1 MTTLAFQAQVQDLL
15 PEVETRMRVQTEGYH
30 PILKEALDLLLESG
44 GKRVRPTVVLLVSAM
59 LGVERQLSIDLA
71 AAVELLHTA
80 TLVHDD
86 LIDGADMRRGKPTLN
101 ATWNAAPTILTGDFL
116 FSQAAWLGAQVGST
130 EVMRMFA
137 STLSTIVNGEI
148 TQIFERNALTNRE
161 LYMQRIYAKT
171 ASMFELA
178 ARAPA
183 FLVGKKAQYGEAL
196 RRYGYCIG
204 MAFQMV
210 DDILDFS
217 SQEAVM
223 GKPVASDLRLG
234 LVTLPALYYLE
245 SNSGDQRLQKLQN
258 GDKLP
263 EPEMDALVADI
274 RASGALSASNE
285 EAYKLIREA
294 NASLDE
300 LPNVPEKLALIE
312 LAEYVVERLH

>member
-1 MTTLAFQAQVQDLL
+1 MTTLAFQTQVQDLL
-15 PEVETRMRVQTEGYH
+15 PEVEARMRVQTEGYH
-30 PILKEALDLLLESG
+30 PILKEALDQLLDSG

-59 LGVERQLSIDLA
+59 LGVEKQLSIDLA

-86 LIDGADMRRGKPTLN
+86 LIDGADVRRGKPTLN
-101 ATWNAAPTILTGDFL
+101 ATWSAAPTILTGDFL

-148 TQIFERNALTNRE
+148 TQIFERNALTDRE
-161 LYMQRIYAKT
+161 AYMQRIYAKT

-183 FLVGKKAQYGEAL
+183 FLVGKKEQFGESL
-196 RRYGYCIG
+196 RSYGYSIG

-217 SQEAVM
+217 SDEAVM

-234 LVTLPALYYLE
+234 LITLPTLYYLE
-245 SNSGDQRLQKLQN
+245 ANPADDRLLKLQH

-263 EPEMDALVADI
+263 EPEMNALVTDI
-274 RASGALSASNE
+274 RESGALSSSKE
-285 EAYKLIREA
+285 EAYQLIKDA
-294 NASLDE
+294 QAALTD
-300 LPNVPEKLALIE
+300 LPNVSEHIALVD